1 MHWAAGTESKPKSS
15 AARRDCK
22 LASRGLGGQD
32 GTDSDQIGGRSM
44 ASHVVNPVAIGL
56 HIQYRNKQSRTL
68 KATQNEKKTLG
79 FILCIV
85 IGEVRGKAEKHLL
98 SRLLVAT
105 SACSQTTAVVSATTR
120 RAWWPTPT
128 APPESGHKTVALPT
142 ALLTAL
148 NPRCMFVSRPP
159 PPPPPGCSPWLS
171 FMRSRRQS
179 AAATGKKKTTA
190 PRLANILLREFL
202 RDSRPNHRFLVLASG
217 EERAPV
223 LHVAQTTVVETPTQK
238 ALYTKSESAKP

>member
-1 MHWAAGTESKPKSS
+1 
-15 AARRDCK
+15 
-22 LASRGLGGQD
+22 
-32 GTDSDQIGGRSM
+32 M
-44 ASHVVNPVAIGL
+44 APDVVNPVAIGL
-56 HIQYRNKQSRTL
+56 HIQCRNKQSKTL

-105 SACSQTTAVVSATTR
+105 SACSQTTAAVSATTR

-128 APPESGHKTVALPT
+128 APPASGHKTVALPT

-159 PPPPPGCSPWLS
+159 PPECSPWLS
-171 FMRSRRQS
+171 FLRSRRQS
-179 AAATGKKKTTA
+179 AAATGKKQLLQGLPIFCWENCFEIHEPITA
-190 PRLANILLREFL
+190 SWCLLLEKKERLYSTLHRNNSGG
-202 RDSRPNHRFLVLASG
+202 DSNTEST
-217 EERAPV
+217 
-223 LHVAQTTVVETPTQK
+223 LH
-238 ALYTKSESAKP
+238 

>member
-1 MHWAAGTESKPKSS
+1 
-15 AARRDCK
+15 
-22 LASRGLGGQD
+22 
-32 GTDSDQIGGRSM
+32 M
-44 ASHVVNPVAIGL
+44 APDVVNPVAIGL
-56 HIQYRNKQSRTL
+56 HIQCRNKQSKTL

-98 SRLLVAT
+98 SRLLVAN
-105 SACSQTTAVVSATTR
+105 SACSQITAVVSATTR

-128 APPESGHKTVALPT
+128 APPASGHKTVALPT

-159 PPPPPGCSPWLS
+159 PPPECSPWLS
-171 FMRSRRQS
+171 FCALVANQQQLLEKNSCSKACQYSVERIASRFTNQS
-179 AAATGKKKTTA
+179 PHLGACFWRRKSACT
-190 PRLANILLREFL
+190 PRCTE
-202 RDSRPNHRFLVLASG
+202 
-217 EERAPV
+217 
-223 LHVAQTTVVETPTQK
+223 TTVVETPTQK